1 MQAYDRV
8 HRVGQIREVH
18 VVRFL
23 MKDSIEERM
32 VAVQEAKQALG
43 KGSLEKMS
51 KVDKEKAKMTTLK
64 DLFDIKEESNT
75 AWDWMVEESDDDN
88 EEYNVEESGSD
99 SGSDDESGSGSD
111 EESDE

>member
-8 HRVGQIREVH
+8 HRVCQVREVR
-18 VVRFL
+18 VVRFM

-51 KVDKEKAKMTTLK
+51 KSDQDKAKLTTLK
-64 DLFDIKEESNT
+64 DLFQISEEEADNS
-75 AWDWMVEESDDDN
+75 WDWHGDDLVDDDDEN
-88 EEYNVEESGSD
+88 EWRG
-99 SGSDDESGSGSD
+99 
-111 EESDE
+111 